1 MTTGKTTTGSRYLTA
16 SGFEAGTWRTKEWT
30 GRDRPKG
37 ARPGSPEYLAPHY
50 YRCSIL
56 EKSIPEVRVMKVV
69 NHPELPQ
76 KWEPGDPGATSTS
89 LFGYPPFPSDPWT
102 SNDDLALI
110 VKLREKVNSGRANAA
125 VTIAEMN
132 KTIQSIGSL
141 ARRVAKLTMDAA
153 ATAADVKGRVRS
165 PRHFAKIAKAIGR
178 RALRRQLRRNPFKRA
193 ANGWL
198 EYRLAVYP
206 LLMDIGNHCESLANL
221 QNKKN
226 TTRFTAGRVSRDV
239 LLWKNSPWGPSTMT
253 HKCYIRAILK
263 DEPNRL
269 LSYTGLA
276 DPASV
281 LWEKIPFSWVVD
293 WMVPV
298 GDFLAAVDF
307 WRRNEGV
314 FVVTHVREWTC
325 VGFHP
330 VNRTTMTYEP
340 LSGFSYRQ
348 LELERTVNTELQ
360 IPYPSLNVEIGK
372 SLTSLKRTLDAV
384 SLLTNYASSRRF

>member
-1 MTTGKTTTGSRYLTA
+1 MFDRNYPWPPRNWETA
-16 SGFEAGTWRTKEWT
+16 
-30 GRDRPKG
+30 
-37 ARPGSPEYLAPHY
+37 
-50 YRCSIL
+50 
-56 EKSIPEVRVMKVV
+56 
-69 NHPELPQ
+69 N
-76 KWEPGDPGATSTS
+76 PGATSQS
-89 LFGYPPFPSDPWT
+89 LFGLPSFPADPWT

-110 VKLREKVNSGRANAA
+110 AKLREKVNSGRANAA
-125 VTIAEMN
+125 VTIAEMGE
-132 KTIQSIGSL
+132 TIQTIGSL
-141 ARRVAKLTMDAA
+141 SRRVAKLTMDAA
-153 ATAADVKGRVRS
+153 IKAADVGERVTS

-178 RALRRQLRRNPFKRA
+178 KALRQQLRRGPFKRA

-206 LLMDIGNHCESLANL
+206 ALMDINNHCESLANL

-226 TTRFTAGRVSRDV
+226 TTRFTAGRVTRDV
-239 LLWKNSPWGPSTMT
+239 KTSPNAPPAMWGAATKI

-263 DEPNRL
+263 DEPNRW

-281 LWEKIPFSWVVD
+281 LWERVPLSWVVD
-293 WMVPV
+293 WMLPV

-314 FVVTHVREWTC
+314 FVVTHVQEWTC
-325 VGFHP
+325 AGFYP
-330 VNRTTMTYEP
+330 VLPSDGQYNQTWEP
-340 LSGFSYRQ
+340 QSGFSYRR
-348 LELERTVNTELQ
+348 LEMERTVNTELQ

-384 SLLTNYASSRRF
+384 SLFTNPALKGRY

>member
-1 MTTGKTTTGSRYLTA
+1 MTTGSTTTGSRYLTL
-16 SGFEAGTWRTKEWT
+16 SGAEAGSWKTKSWS
-30 GRDRPKG
+30 GGDRPKG
-37 ARPGSPEYLAPHY
+37 ARPGSPEYLAPHS

-56 EKSIPEVRVMKVV
+56 EKRIPEVRVITDK
-69 NHPELPQ
+69 NYPYLPR
-76 KWEPGDPGATSTS
+76 KWEPEDPGATSQS
-89 LFGYPPFPSDPWT
+89 LFGLPPFPADPWT

-110 VKLREKVNSGRANAA
+110 AKLREKVNSGRANVA
-125 VTIAEMN
+125 VTIAEMGE
-132 KTIQSIGSL
+132 TIDTIGSL
-141 ARRVAKLTMDAA
+141 ARRVAKLTEAA
-153 ATAADVKGRVRS
+153 AAKAADVGRAKS

-178 RALRRQLRRNPFKRA
+178 KALRQQLRRNPFKRA

-206 LLMDIGNHCESLANL
+206 ALMDIRNHCESLANL
-221 QNKKN
+221 HNKKN

-239 LLWKNSPWGPSTMT
+239 LMWRGYPWGPSTT
-253 HKCYIRAILK
+253 SHKCYIRAILK
-263 DEPNRL
+263 DEPNRW

-281 LWEKIPFSWVVD
+281 LWERIPFSWVAD
-293 WMVPV
+293 WMLPV

-314 FVVTHVREWTC
+314 FVVTHVIEQTC

-330 VNRTTMTYEP
+330 APSSSQMFEP
-340 LSGFSYRQ
+340 QSGFSYRS
-348 LELERTVNTELQ
+348 LKMERKVNTELL
-360 IPYPSLNVEIGK
+360 IPYPSLNVAIGK

-384 SLLTNYASSRRF
+384 SLFTTYASSRRP

>member
-1 MTTGKTTTGSRYLTA
+1 MVDNNY
-16 SGFEAGTWRTKEWT
+16 
-30 GRDRPKG
+30 
-37 ARPGSPEYLAPHY
+37 PG
-50 YRCSIL
+50 
-56 EKSIPEVRVMKVV
+56 
-69 NHPELPQ
+69 LPSDWQ
-76 KWEPGDPGATSTS
+76 PAAPGATSQS
-89 LFGYPPFPSDPWT
+89 LVGLPPFPADPWT
-102 SNDDLALI
+102 PSDDLALI
-110 VKLREKVNSGRANAA
+110 AKLREKVNSGRANVA
-125 VTIAEMN
+125 VTIAEMRE
-132 KTIQSIGSL
+132 TIDSIGSIS
-141 ARRVAKLTMDAA
+141 RRLAKLTTDAA
-153 ATAADVKGRVRS
+153 AKAADVRRSARS

-178 RALRRQLRRNPFKRA
+178 RALRKQLLSNPLKRA

-206 LLMDIGNHCESLANL
+206 LLMDIRNHCESLANL

-239 LLWKNSPWGPSTMT
+239 TPPSPKSSVVWGPATTVHRS
-253 HKCYIRAILK
+253 YIRAILK

-293 WMVPV
+293 WMIPV

-314 FVVTHVREWTC
+314 FVVTHVQEWTC
-325 VGFHP
+325 AGVRQGPSYYGRHSL
-330 VNRTTMTYEP
+330 TWET
-340 LSGFSYRQ
+340 LSGFSYRG
-348 LELERTVNTELQ
+348 LELRREVNTELL

-384 SLLTNYASSRRF
+384 SLLTTRAR